1 MLSSYGA
8 MMSYM
13 ARLFFIFILWE
24 ALASQRPA
32 IAVARMG
39 TSGEW
44 GSVFPYKTHADRR
57 LPKYVGSAKE
67 GGLLA

>member
-8 MMSYM
+8 MISYM
-13 ARLFFIFILWE
+13 SRLFFMFILWE

-32 IAVARMG
+32 IAVARVG

-44 GSVFPYKTHADRR
+44 GRVFPYKTHADRR
-57 LPKYVGSAKE
+57 LAKYVGRGKV
-67 GGLLA
+67 GVFR